1 MEDIVNFLIILIVC
15 IIVFVFSRRIN
26 MRMREDFQGK
36 GTGYCG
42 PDWKYFNNQNFIKR
56 KCIPNMN
63 PEECKYLASR
73 GDKCGANYMNWEQ
86 YECKYHHGEM
96 SNLCKNDLN

>member
-26 MRMREDFQGK
+26 MREGFQGE

-86 YECKYHHGEM
+86 YECKYHHKKM